1 MEQIIATAKN
11 CRVSNCVDTTVYLCT
26 NHKPIV
32 IGDTRAVVFGPYNA
46 SYDQFERYF
55 SFVEYGLVISKQ
67 MF

>member
-1 MEQIIATAKN
+1 M
-11 CRVSNCVDTTVYLCT
+11 DTTVYLCT